1 MFVLEKHK
9 LSTNFNAMETIA
21 KTTITIE
28 TLVNASIEKVW
39 AFWIEP
45 KHIVQW
51 CNASDDWHAPHVEND
66 LRNDGKFK
74 TTMAAKDGSVSFDF
88 EGIYTNVQP
97 YKVIEYTIGD
107 GRKVVVNFLAEN
119 ANQVKVVE
127 TFEAE
132 NIHPVDMQ
140 RDGWQSILNNFKKH
154 VESNE

>member
-1 MFVLEKHK
+1 MFVLEKQK

-21 KTTITIE
+21 KTNITIE
-28 TLVNASIEKVW
+28 TLVNAPIEKVW

-51 CNASDDWHAPHVEND
+51 CNASDDWHAPHAEND

-107 GRKVVVNFLAEN
+107 GRKVVINFLAEN

-132 NIHPVDMQ
+132 SIHPVDMQ

>member
-1 MFVLEKHK
+1 
-9 LSTNFNAMETIA
+9 METIA

-28 TLVNASIEKVW
+28 TLVNAPIEKVW

-51 CNASDDWHAPHVEND
+51 CNASDDWHAPHAEND

>member
-1 MFVLEKHK
+1 MFVLEKQK

-21 KTTITIE
+21 KTNITIE
-28 TLVNASIEKVW
+28 TLVNAPIEKVW

-51 CNASDDWHAPHVEND
+51 CNASDDWHAPHAEND

-107 GRKVVVNFLAEN
+107 GRKVVINFLAEN